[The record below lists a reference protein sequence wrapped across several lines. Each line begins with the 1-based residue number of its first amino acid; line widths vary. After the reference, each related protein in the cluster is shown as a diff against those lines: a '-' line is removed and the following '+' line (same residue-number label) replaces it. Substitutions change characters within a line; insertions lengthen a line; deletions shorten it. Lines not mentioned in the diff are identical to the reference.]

1 MKRIIFLALLLVVPA
16 GAAFADPDI
25 GCGLG
30 TQVWEGNSGLA
41 PKVLG
46 ATTNGSFGNQTFGIT
61 FGTIDCHS
69 GGTVTVDARLR
80 MFAGANLDRLA
91 RDMANGQGETLDA
104 LAQLMNIPASDRPVF
119 SEFTRVH
126 FSEIFAGEGE
136 VTAADVLT
144 SLRSLMAQDQRLAGY
159 AEI

>member
-1 MKRIIFLALLLVVPA
+1 MTRIILLALLLVVPA

-30 TQVWEGNSGLA
+30 TQLWAGNKGLA

-61 FGTIDCHS
+61 FNTIGCHS
-69 GGTVTVDARLR
+69 TGAVTAEARLN

-91 RDMANGQGETLDA
+91 RDMANGQGETLDT

-119 SEFTRVH
+119 SEFTRAH

-144 SLRSLMAQDQRLAGY
+144 SLRGLMAQDQRLAGY